1 MTDGTTAAGYT
12 NPDLL
17 EVGPLPRSTGFAR
30 WGRWA
35 EPDPLAVESLG
46 PPLTYRCMRSSS
58 PLTLDPTLSHHDWGA
73 AAWSAPF
80 TRIEDGGPVALSTQV
95 ALLWDDHA
103 LYAGFRLEDPDVR
116 AVRTGFND
124 HVYVEDEDIELFID
138 LGPIYYEL
146 GLNAINQGYQIRWV
160 WLDEVVARGAFDV
173 FDELFRAANNL
184 YFVPRP
190 HATLGRHG
198 DLDFQLPGLQSAVHV
213 DGAVN
218 APGVRDVGWSAMIVL
233 PWTALDGM
241 ALPGGGPSL
250 PPLAG
255 DVLRMTSYRAHHD
268 REVSGANPPAIGWA
282 WSPIGNG
289 NVHVPERWVSVT
301 FSDDVVG

>member
-17 EVGPLPRSTGFAR
+17 ETGPLPRNTGFAR

-46 PPLTYRCMRSSS
+46 PPLTYSCMRSSG
-58 PLTLDPTLSHHDWGA
+58 PLTLDPTLSHPDWVA
-73 AAWSAPF
+73 ATWSAPF
-80 TRIEDGGPVALSTQV
+80 TRIEDGGPVALSTRV

-160 WLDEVVARGAFDV
+160 WLDEILAAVRSRCSTNCSCGQPALLRPPAARHTGPARRPRLSTRRVAVR
-173 FDELFRAANNL
+173 R
-184 YFVPRP
+184 PRR
-190 HATLGRHG
+190 RHG
-198 DLDFQLPGLQSAVHV
+198 ERTRRYTTSVGRRWSSCPGPRSTPWRSRAEARRCRRSRAMPSA
-213 DGAVN
+213 
-218 APGVRDVGWSAMIVL
+218 
-233 PWTALDGM
+233 
-241 ALPGGGPSL
+241 
-250 PPLAG
+250 
-255 DVLRMTSYRAHHD
+255 
-268 REVSGANPPAIGWA
+268 
-282 WSPIGNG
+282 
-289 NVHVPERWVSVT
+289 
-301 FSDDVVG
+301 